1 MKKRKVLG
9 GGGYL
14 RKLGYP
20 TVIIVIVGMSVL
32 LLQHSNQNHILQEKS
47 EENELAIYLEDEP
60 INYIPEKDSGYT
72 LDIEKSSCTN
82 GVEISFD
89 YNTWSV
95 KTNYENYTA
104 TDNQRVKC
112 SLYFKKRTFAESLV
126 DCGALNKDA
135 GICIKENYYL
145 TDEVVSDDTSDNN
158 LRFIG
163 AAPENYVWFNDEVW
177 RIIGVMNNIDNGSG
191 KKEARLKIIRN
202 ESIGEYSWDN
212 KANGTGS
219 SESIYGSNDW
229 TDSALQ
235 IVLNSG
241 AYYNR
246 TSGECPYGQ
255 NGATTTCNFTESGLK
270 DNAKNM
276 IENAVWNLGGVS
288 SNSSNENGYVLATTR
303 IWYQNERN
311 TNVYNGRPTEWTGQ
325 IGLLYPSDY
334 GYATSG
340 GTIGRDTCLNISI
353 YQWYDSPEINYPEC
367 FNNSWLYKETPKW
380 TLTPNL
386 SNSNNIYILSGSG
399 RISTNHVY
407 LLSNTVYPTLY
418 LSSNIKITEGVGTE
432 ENPFQLSL

>member
-1 MKKRKVLG
+1 
-9 GGGYL
+9 
-14 RKLGYP
+14 
-20 TVIIVIVGMSVL
+20 MSVL

-47 EENELAIYLEDEP
+47 EENALAIYLEDEP

-135 GICIKENYYL
+135 GTCIKENYHL
-145 TDEVVSDDTSDNN
+145 TDEVVSDETSDNN

-163 AAPENYVWFNDEVW
+163 ADPENYVWFNDELW

-229 TDSALQ
+229 SDSALQ

-276 IENAVWNLGGVS
+276 IENAVWNLGCVS
-288 SNSSNENGYVLATTR
+288 SNSSNENGYVLATTS

-399 RISTNHVY
+399 RISTNLAY
-407 LLSNTVYPTLY
+407 LFSNTVYPTLY
-418 LSSNIKITEGVGTE
+418 LSSNIKIAEGVGTE

>member
-1 MKKRKVLG
+1 
-9 GGGYL
+9 
-14 RKLGYP
+14 
-20 TVIIVIVGMSVL
+20 MSVL

-135 GICIKENYYL
+135 GTCIKENYYL

-163 AAPENYVWFNDEVW
+163 AAPENYVWFNDELW

-241 AYYNR
+241 VYYNR

-386 SNSNNIYILSGSG
+386 SNSSNIYILSGSG

>member
-1 MKKRKVLG
+1 
-9 GGGYL
+9 
-14 RKLGYP
+14 
-20 TVIIVIVGMSVL
+20 MSVL

-135 GICIKENYYL
+135 GTCIKENYYL

-163 AAPENYVWFNDEVW
+163 AAPENYVWFNDELW

-367 FNNSWLYKETPKW
+367 FNKIWLYKETPKW

-386 SNSNNIYILSGSG
+386 SNSSNIYILSGSG

>member
-1 MKKRKVLG
+1 
-9 GGGYL
+9 
-14 RKLGYP
+14 
-20 TVIIVIVGMSVL
+20 MSVL

-47 EENELAIYLEDEP
+47 EENALAIYLEDEP

-135 GICIKENYYL
+135 GTCIKENYYL

-163 AAPENYVWFNDEVW
+163 ADPENYVWFNDELW

-288 SNSSNENGYVLATTR
+288 SNSSNENGYVLATTS

-311 TNVYNGRPTEWTGQ
+311 TNVYNGRPTEWAGQ

-399 RISTNHVY
+399 RISTNHAY
-407 LLSNTVYPTLY
+407 LFSNTVYPTLY
-418 LSSNIKITEGVGTE
+418 LSSNIKIAEGVGTK

>member
-1 MKKRKVLG
+1 
-9 GGGYL
+9 
-14 RKLGYP
+14 
-20 TVIIVIVGMSVL
+20 MSVL

-135 GICIKENYYL
+135 GTCIKEKYYL

-163 AAPENYVWFNDEVW
+163 ADPENYVWFNDELW

-270 DNAKNM
+270 DNTKNM

>member
-1 MKKRKVLG
+1 
-9 GGGYL
+9 
-14 RKLGYP
+14 
-20 TVIIVIVGMSVL
+20 MSVL

-135 GICIKENYYL
+135 GTCIKENYYL

-163 AAPENYVWFNDEVW
+163 ADPENYVWFNDELW

-288 SNSSNENGYVLATTR
+288 SNSSNENGYVLATTS

-311 TNVYNGRPTEWTGQ
+311 TNVYNGRPTEWAGQ

-399 RISTNHVY
+399 RISTNHAY
-407 LLSNTVYPTLY
+407 LFSNTVYPTLY
-418 LSSNIKITEGVGTE
+418 LSSNIKIAEGVGTK

>member
-1 MKKRKVLG
+1 
-9 GGGYL
+9 
-14 RKLGYP
+14 
-20 TVIIVIVGMSVL
+20 MSVL

-135 GICIKENYYL
+135 GTCIKENYYL

-163 AAPENYVWFNDEVW
+163 ADPENYVWFNDELW

-229 TDSALQ
+229 SDSALQ

-270 DNAKNM
+270 DNTKNM

-386 SNSNNIYILSGSG
+386 SNSSNIYILSGSG
-399 RISTNHVY
+399 RISTNPVY